1 MTEAKSG
8 DTVKVHYTG
17 KFEDGNIFD
26 SSTGGDPLQI
36 TLGAGE
42 VIPGFE
48 EAVTGMKVGDTINAY
63 LPVEKAYGPP
73 HPDLIA
79 LVQRKDLPE
88 DFDPIV
94 GKQYQLE
101 QKNGQIV
108 IAVVTAVTDE
118 TVTLNANH
126 PLAGKALEFEIQLV
140 EILG

>member
-1 MTEAKSG
+1 MTEANSG

-17 KFEDGNIFD
+17 RFEDGTMFD
-26 SSTGGDPLQI
+26 SSAGKDPLQI
-36 TLGAGE
+36 TLGEGE

-48 EAVTGMKVGDTINAY
+48 EAVTGMKVGEKVTVY

-73 HPDLIA
+73 RPDLIESI
-79 LVQRKDLPE
+79 QRKDMPD
-88 DFDPIV
+88 DFDPVV

-101 QKNGQIV
+101 QKDGQIV
-108 IAVVTAVTDE
+108 IAEVTAVTDD

-140 EILG
+140 EILE